1 MGREHEGVT
10 AVVIAS
16 VLSCPA
22 NKRKQKAKEFD
33 YNTFTGIDCWIWD
46 TGSGVDI
53 CGREYVPANGSGLV
67 QTDAGLIFHTANG
80 TVDAG
85 PMYPG
90 MLLPFSE
97 AIAPYVLE
105 STPPLLSAGKRCMKK
120 GHGWVFLVPLEG
132 AFCDHAKWRD
142 FRLGS
147 H

>member
-1 MGREHEGVT
+1 MRLKGATIVV
-10 AVVIAS
+10 AVPAI
-16 VLSCPA
+16 SCPA
-22 NKRKQKAKEFD
+22 TKRKQKAKKSDF
-33 YNTFTGIDCWIWD
+33 NTFKGIESWIGD

-53 CGREYVPANGSGLV
+53 CGREYVPADGSGLV

-105 STPPLLSAGKRCMKK
+105 STPPLLSVGK
-120 GHGWVFLVPLEG
+120 
-132 AFCDHAKWRD
+132 
-142 FRLGS
+142 
-147 H
+147 